1 MSHNQA
7 VSSIC
12 NKSYVTNDL
21 LKLPDNVT
29 ITCDDGDV
37 RANMELLS
45 VRSDFFLAGFN
56 NPGFLESRNK
66 SLRMKG
72 CSKAAMEAI
81 KTYLYTGEMDFKQLE
96 LSTLL
101 YIMNVSRE
109 IFIEEELFSS
119 IGSYIKV
126 AFSPDRYNP
135 FHDIVKLKMSLGSL
149 KLVERFRL
157 DNVRD
162 VLLEGF
168 NFLSIVHFL
177 LKNSSPDV
185 QDFVLYKH
193 PYANDRRREFFHELK
208 SLPMNIMKKLLLC
221 DVSSVIAANPSEL
234 HWANPSSVTKG
245 RFDVFLA
252 WYVANKES
260 CTEEVK
266 KEIRHSFNYDHF
278 TGEELVTVV
287 GRSGLLP
294 KEEVERMVVERFRKC
309 GEGKANGEV

>member
-12 NKSYVTNDL
+12 NRSYVTNDL
-21 LKLPDNVT
+21 LKLPDNIA
-29 ITCDDGDV
+29 ITCDDGEV

-45 VRSDFFLAGFN
+45 VRSDFFASGFN

-66 SLRMKG
+66 SIRMEG

-81 KTYLYTGEMDFKQLE
+81 KTYLYTGEMNFKQLE

-109 IFIEEELFSS
+109 IFIEEELFNS
-119 IGSYIKV
+119 IESYIKF
-126 AFSPDRYNP
+126 AFNPKIKKGIRFMSP
-135 FHDIVKLKMSLGSL
+135 GTL

-157 DNVRD
+157 DNLMD

-168 NFLSIVHFL
+168 NYISIIIL
-177 LKNSSPDV
+177 LLPMKFESVAD
-185 QDFVLYKH
+185 
-193 PYANDRRREFFHELK
+193 ANDRRREFFHGLK
-208 SLPMNIMKKLLLC
+208 SLPMKIMKKLLLC
-221 DVSSVIAANPSEL
+221 EVRAFRAWHPSEFQAAL
-234 HWANPSSVTKG
+234 LKALTKS

-252 WYVANKES
+252 WYVANEES
-260 CTEEVK
+260 CTEEDK
-266 KEIRHSFNYDHF
+266 TEILHSFNYDHF

-287 GRSGLLP
+287 GSSGLLP
-294 KEEVERMVVERFRKC
+294 KEEVEGMVLERFRKC
-309 GEGKANGEV
+309 GEGKANSEV